1 LTDGAFDGIGSAMN
15 KSDAGVIIVGA
26 GHAGG
31 TAAALLRQFG
41 YGEPITLVGEE
52 PIAPYQRP
60 PLSKAWLKG
69 EADAESLMLKP
80 ESFYLEA
87 GITLRTGMHVASIT
101 PADKSVTLQSGERLP
116 YEFLILATGARP
128 RPLVIP
134 GSDLAGVLV
143 LRSAAD
149 AEALKAVL
157 GPGKRLAVIG
167 GGYIGL
173 EAAAS
178 ARALGADA
186 IVIEREPRILARVA
200 CETLST
206 FFTDYHRA
214 RGVAFELGARV
225 ASFEGADGRVAG
237 VRLESGEVIP
247 CDAALVGIG
256 ALPNMELAKAAGLAC
271 GDGIL
276 VDEAARTSDSAIFA
290 IGDVTQ
296 RPLAIYE
303 RLFRLESVA
312 NALEQ
317 ARQAAC
323 AITRRPA
330 PAAEV
335 TWNWSDQYDLKYQF
349 AGLPFDV
356 DDVVLRGDPAGGHFA
371 IFHLAGDKIQAVEAV
386 NAPAEFMAGRQ
397 LIARRVAVSRSRL
410 ADTAISMK
418 EVAA

>member
-1 LTDGAFDGIGSAMN
+1 MS

-41 YGEPITLVGEE
+41 YEAPVTLIGEE

-80 ESFYLEA
+80 ESFYEEA
-87 GITLRTGMHVASIT
+87 NIRLRTHTHVAALSPAEKTITLQTGEILAYDT
-101 PADKSVTLQSGERLP
+101 
-116 YEFLILATGARP
+116 LILATGARP

-157 GPGKRLAVIG
+157 GPGQRLAVIG

-178 ARALGADA
+178 ARALGAEA

-214 RGVAFELGARV
+214 RGVAFELGASV
-225 ASFEGADGRVAG
+225 AGFEGHGGRVTG
-237 VRLESGEVIP
+237 VRLGSGAVIG

-256 ALPNMELAKAAGLAC
+256 ALPNMELAQAAGLAC

-276 VDEAARTSDSAIFA
+276 VDEAARTSDPAIFA

-296 RPLAIYE
+296 RPLALYE

-323 AITRRPA
+323 AVTGRPA
-330 PAAEV
+330 PPAEV

-356 DDVVLRGDPAGGHFA
+356 DDIVLRGDPAAGHFA
-371 IFHLAGDKIQAVEAV
+371 IFHLAGDRIQAVEAV

-397 LIARRVAVSRSRL
+397 LIAKRVAVSRSRL
-410 ADTAISMK
+410 ADTTISMK